1 LGEELKSLFTT
12 FFTSSVFRIILIDAI
27 SLGREW
33 VARGA
38 SDISN
43 ISLHV
48 HDIAE
53 NVKCKVEKDEF
64 DRKSEIP
71 TNCATPR
78 VIAASVMGTAS
89 DMVRGVQESIKEK
102 KKEWDDHIA
111 ETEGEVKQR
120 LLTRIQEVSHR
131 FQNNSSFHDTW
142 LP

>member
-1 LGEELKSLFTT
+1 M
-12 FFTSSVFRIILIDAI
+12 
-27 SLGREW
+27 
-33 VARGA
+33 ARGA

-43 ISLHV
+43 VSLHV

-53 NVKCKVEKDEF
+53 NVKHKIEKDEF

-71 TNCATPR
+71 
-78 VIAASVMGTAS
+78 AASIMGAAS
-89 DMVRGVQESIKEK
+89 DMVRGAQESIKEK

-120 LLTRIQEVSHR
+120 LLTRIREVSHR
-131 FQNNSSFHDTW
+131 FQNNSSFRDTW